1 MKRFS
6 SIKKNRDFQNIYD
19 TGKSYANRQLVMYVS
34 ENFSEDTR
42 IGIYVSKKVGNSV
55 VRHHMTRLLRE
66 VFRLNKQNIRRG
78 LDIIVVVRVA
88 AKTSDYKQLEG
99 AFLHLCGL
107 HNIKLESK

>member
-19 TGKSYANRQLVMYVS
+19 TGKSYVNRQLVMYVS

-42 IGIYVSKKVGNSV
+42 IGISVSKKVGNSV

>member
-6 SIKKNRDFQNIYD
+6 SIKKNRDFQKIYD

-42 IGIYVSKKVGNSV
+42 IGISVSKKVGNSV

-107 HNIKLESK
+107 HNIELESK